1 MSIPSNWYEDFFH
14 GVPLD
19 LWRQAIPPE
28 QTKAEA
34 DFIVKALQCD
44 HGSHLLDVPCGNGR
58 LALELAK
65 RGYRVTGVDIS
76 EEFIDEARSSAIRL
90 GEDQPPA
97 TETALRHVSEP
108 RAVATGSNDSAELD
122 DPVATALGSDTD
134 SPSGGSDSVDFVL
147 GDMRRIEGEA
157 IYDGAYCFGNSFG
170 FLEYADMESFLNGMA
185 RALKPGARFVIETG
199 MAAES
204 ILPKFEAE
212 SSHEIGDIFTT
223 IKEQYLAAESCVD
236 SEYIFERDG
245 KVESR
250 KAKHWIYTA
259 GEIRR
264 MLERAGFAVKGI
276 FGSLDR
282 KPYELGST
290 ELFVV
295 ADRA

>member
-1 MSIPSNWYEDFFH
+1 MSEIPSNWYEDFFH

-19 LWRQAIPPE
+19 LWRLAITAQ
-28 QTKAEA
+28 QTTTEA
-34 DFIVKALQCD
+34 DFLVKALRLD
-44 HGSHLLDVPCGNGR
+44 PGSHLLDVPCGNGR
-58 LALELAK
+58 LAFELAK

-76 EEFIDEARSSAIRL
+76 EEFIEEARSSGIRL
-90 GEDQPPA
+90 CEDQPPA
-97 TETALRHVSEP
+97 TA
-108 RAVATGSNDSAELD
+108 
-122 DPVATALGSDTD
+122 
-134 SPSGGSDSVDFVL
+134 GGSDSVEFVL
-147 GDMRRIEGEA
+147 GDMRRVEGEA

-170 FLEYADMESFLNGMA
+170 FLEYADMESFLSGVA
-185 RALKPGARFVIETG
+185 HALKPGGRFVLETG

-212 SSHEIGDIFTT
+212 SSHQIGDIHVT

-236 SEYIFERDG
+236 SEYVFERNG
-245 KVESR
+245 KTESR
-250 KAKHWIYTA
+250 MAKHWIYTA
-259 GEIRR
+259 AEIRR

-282 KPYELGST
+282 KPYELGLT